1 LRSVRKKNRGCS
13 ADVRAE
19 ICISIDVDVNYNSGG
34 KDMALNMLVDSRDV
48 NFLLFEMLKVDELV
62 KFEKYAYFDKDT
74 FKSTLELAEKIA
86 VTDIYPANAAGDKE
100 GAKYDPA
107 TKKVSVP
114 ELYHKAR
121 QVVNDAGFPGMEH
134 DPEWG
139 GMGMPNVIYRSV
151 LEYLF
156 AGSLA
161 YTMYITLSAGATGLV
176 SHWAAEDL
184 KKMFLEKMISGEWG
198 GTMCLTEP
206 EAGSDVGALKTK
218 AFKQADGTYRIKGQ
232 KIFISS
238 GDNDL
243 YPNMVHPV
251 LARIEGDP
259 AGIKGIS
266 IFLVPKFLVNPDGSM
281 GAQNDVVCSGIE
293 HKMGIKGSATCTLS
307 FGDDDNCIGY
317 LLGNEREG
325 MKIMFQMMNEARID
339 VSVEALGV
347 ASSAYMHAVTYARN
361 RKQGPDPSDKS
372 KQASIINHPDVKRM
386 LLWMKSNVE
395 AMRMTSMFASY
406 NFDISINGS
415 GEEQKEAQAIFEF
428 FIPICKAGNTD
439 LAWLVTAE
447 AIQVYGGYGYCSDYP
462 VEQLARDSKI
472 LAIYEGTNAIQ
483 SIDLT
488 MRKLLL
494 NPEMYNYSIL
504 KKRMQET
511 IDIAAGIVEEKYA
524 SLLSSGIK
532 KIDEVLSFLNSQ
544 KNDNKIDDIL
554 AYATALQQ
562 SFRLL
567 THAWLHLWSM
577 TITLPELK
585 KICGEAS
592 AEKVELIAKDNSE
605 AAYYYGR
612 VLSSRFYIGTEFR
625 KFFALADSILA
636 GETAATN
643 SFSEVFS
650 GALHE

>member
-1 LRSVRKKNRGCS
+1 
-13 ADVRAE
+13 
-19 ICISIDVDVNYNSGG
+19 
-34 KDMALNMLVDSRDV
+34 MALNMLVDSRDV
-48 NFLLFEMLKVDELV
+48 NFLLFEMLKVEELV
-62 KFEKYAYFDKDT
+62 KYEKYAYFDKDT
-74 FKSTLELAEKIA
+74 FRSTLDLAEKIA
-86 VTDIYPANAAGDKE
+86 VNDIYPANAAGDRD
-100 GAKYDPA
+100 GAKYNPA
-107 TKKVSVP
+107 TKKVGVP
-114 ELYHKAR
+114 DLYHKAR

-176 SHWAAEDL
+176 SHWASEDL
-184 KKMFLEKMISGEWG
+184 KKMFLERMISGEWG

-218 AFKQADGTYRIKGQ
+218 AFKQTDGTYRIKGQ

-259 AGIKGIS
+259 AGTKGIS

-281 GAQNDVVCSGIE
+281 GARNDVVCSGIE

-307 FGDDDNCIGY
+307 FGDDDNCVGY
-317 LLGNEREG
+317 LLGKEREG
-325 MKIMFQMMNEARID
+325 MKIMFQMMNEARVD
-339 VSVEALGV
+339 VSVEGLGV

-361 RKQGPDPSDKS
+361 RKQGPDPSDNT
-372 KQASIINHPDVKRM
+372 KQISIINHPDVKRM

-395 AMRMTSMFASY
+395 AMRMASMFAAY
-406 NFDISINGS
+406 NFDISTNAE
-415 GEEQKEAQAIFEF
+415 GEEQKEAQALFEL

-439 LAWLVTAE
+439 LAWLVTSE

-472 LAIYEGTNAIQ
+472 LAIFEGTNGVQ

-488 MRKLLL
+488 MRKILL
-494 NPEMYNYSIL
+494 NPDMYSFRVL
-504 KKRMQET
+504 KKRMFET
-511 IDIAAGIVEEKYA
+511 IKNAAGIVEEKYISA
-524 SLLSSGIK
+524 LVSGID
-532 KIDEVLSFLNSQ
+532 KIDEVVAYLVRQ
-544 KNDNKIDDIL
+544 KAEKKNDEIMTC
-554 AYATALQQ
+554 ATALQQ

-567 THAWLHLWSM
+567 SHAWLHLWSM
-577 TITLPELK
+577 TVSLPELK
-585 KICGEAS
+585 KICGNAS
-592 AEKVELIAKDNSE
+592 SDEIEKVAKENTE
-605 AAYYYGR
+605 AAFYYGR
-612 VLSSRFYIGTEFR
+612 ILSSRFFIGTEFK
-625 KFFALADSILA
+625 KFFALSNAILS
-636 GETAATN
+636 GETAVTE
-643 SFSEVFS
+643 SFSEIFS
-650 GALHE
+650 GAMYE

>member
-1 LRSVRKKNRGCS
+1 
-13 ADVRAE
+13 
-19 ICISIDVDVNYNSGG
+19 
-34 KDMALNMLVDSRDV
+34 MALNMLVDSRDV
-48 NFLLFEMLKVDELV
+48 NFLLFEMLKVEELV
-62 KFEKYAYFDKDT
+62 KYEKYAYFDKDT
-74 FKSTLELAEKIA
+74 FRSTLDLAEKIA
-86 VTDIYPANAAGDKE
+86 VNDIYPANAAGDRD
-100 GAKYDPA
+100 GAKYNPA
-107 TKKVSVP
+107 TKKVGVP
-114 ELYHKAR
+114 DLYHKAR

-176 SHWAAEDL
+176 SHWASEDL
-184 KKMFLEKMISGEWG
+184 KKMFLERMISGEWG

-218 AFKQADGTYRIKGQ
+218 AFKQTDGTYRIKGQ

-259 AGIKGIS
+259 AGTKGIS

-281 GAQNDVVCSGIE
+281 GARNDVVCSGIE

-307 FGDDDNCIGY
+307 FGDDDNCVGY
-317 LLGNEREG
+317 LLGKEREG
-325 MKIMFQMMNEARID
+325 MKIMFQMMNEARVD
-339 VSVEALGV
+339 VSVEGLGV

-361 RKQGPDPSDKS
+361 RKQGPDPSDNT
-372 KQASIINHPDVKRM
+372 KQISIINHPDVKRM

-395 AMRMTSMFASY
+395 AMRMASMFAAY
-406 NFDISINGS
+406 NFDISTNAE
-415 GEEQKEAQAIFEF
+415 GEEQKEAQALFEL

-439 LAWLVTAE
+439 LAWLVTSE

-472 LAIYEGTNAIQ
+472 LAIFEGTNGVQ
-483 SIDLT
+483 SIDLA
-488 MRKLLL
+488 MRKILL
-494 NPEMYNYSIL
+494 NPDMYSFRVL
-504 KKRMQET
+504 KKRMFET
-511 IDIAAGIVEEKYA
+511 IKNAAGIVEEKYISA
-524 SLLSSGIK
+524 LVSGID
-532 KIDEVLSFLNSQ
+532 KIDEVVAYLVRQ
-544 KNDNKIDDIL
+544 KAEKKNDEIMTC
-554 AYATALQQ
+554 ATALQQ

-567 THAWLHLWSM
+567 SHAWLHLWSM
-577 TITLPELK
+577 TVSLPELK
-585 KICGEAS
+585 KICGNAS
-592 AEKVELIAKDNSE
+592 SDEIEKVAKENTE
-605 AAYYYGR
+605 AAFYYGR
-612 VLSSRFYIGTEFR
+612 ILSSRFFIGTEFK
-625 KFFALADSILA
+625 KFFALSNAILS
-636 GETAATN
+636 GETAVTE
-643 SFSEVFS
+643 SFSEIFS
-650 GALHE
+650 GAMYE